1 VSDFYNRNRIGEK
14 WVFRGIIVLCLL
26 FLTTNIA
33 VAEQQLVAAEYFVDT
48 DPGVGMAT
56 PIPSTTDG
64 GFDTS
69 TESVTINLSGSSYSE
84 GQHKIYVR
92 FKDADGNWGTAKGQ
106 IFQVRQDADFSFALS
121 KGEYYIDT
129 DPGEGN
135 GQPLT
140 AEDGSFDETT
150 ETVNNDI
157 TLTGLS
163 DGPHEIFTRFQDNMG
178 KWGAP
183 KGFQFTVQSSEEEDL
198 VIQSAEYFINTD
210 PGEGAGT
217 PISAP
222 KDGAFDEQ
230 TEELEASF
238 NVSGLGV
245 GRHYAYFRVR
255 ASNGRWG
262 PARGVPFQV
271 ENIVYIDQ
279 AEYFFDSDP
288 GEGSGTA
295 ITVAKDG
302 NFDSDLEEIDMDIDM
317 SDTGLAVGQH
327 TMYLR
332 FKNSKGEWSQ
342 TSSKQITVQTR
353 PAITLST
360 DTLQFSEPVVVG
372 DSLTQTFTVG
382 NDGDGALNITNITSS
397 TGDFSVNQ
405 TTGSIAA
412 NSSDELTFTVTY
424 KPTSAGDKNAVL
436 TIANNDQN
444 KTIRLL
450 GEALAR
456 EPIMVLSKTS
466 LDYGTVLVGDSVSS
480 YVAIY
485 NTGYDTLDLSNISVN
500 SGEFKLTAPNR
511 LLRPRSSLTDSLVIN
526 VALVP
531 ESEGNKTATLSLGGN
546 VTTQTVSLAGTA
558 QLNPQPT
565 IALNSDSLSF
575 GAVEIG
581 KDSVRT
587 LQVRN
592 LGTNTLTLSSISIS
606 GSAFS
611 VDITAPQDIERGSPL
626 NIPVTFSP
634 STASGFS
641 GSVTI
646 ASNDA
651 ARSTV
656 EVVFTGEGT
665 TGPPTKILSVNPE
678 SLDFGQVT
686 LADTAKQVI
695 TLLNEGNATLK
706 VNVIAS
712 DVSDFFVLGGP
723 TPNAPLFIPAESSA
737 NVEVSFVPSEGAD
750 QTFTGEL
757 SISSDRTDSGD
768 PEVVSMT
775 GVGVDQPTPNI
786 QLSTR
791 TLAFGELRTGNST
804 SLSFSLTNGGNATL
818 DISDISISNSVF
830 SLTSPSSVSFSL
842 APREKQDFTV
852 DFSPTQVQLFETEL
866 VVSSN
871 IDPVSLDLTGEG
883 VTLSTGVDSLDIRSN
898 TDPVVRGESVP
909 VTISPTGLGSS
920 GSAHIYYKTGGGG
933 AVASY
938 TRAEM
943 QSNSTGAYSASIPAN
958 LSSENGISYWFE
970 VSDGTESV
978 TSPVQNPSL
987 NPYSII
993 VEVPDGLIKKS
1004 PQPAGE
1010 GQNFYRLVSIPLT
1023 LTSGSVDTVLKN
1035 FGPADETNWR
1045 LFRWQSG
1052 SYVEHNSSAFESF
1065 APGLGYWFITTTAA
1079 SIQTGGGTSAR
1090 TDEPFS
1096 VFLQPGWNMIGSP
1109 FTYNTSWDNAE
1120 IPAGVE
1126 NLWAYDGTGFTNS
1139 TTLAPWEGYFVNNT
1153 TNNPVELKL
1162 SAVESNAAKRKQKLY
1177 AGHALGF
1184 DAEAGWSIQISA
1196 ESGIVK
1202 DGYNFAGVLPEALDG
1217 KDELDRS
1224 DAPKQP
1230 GQYLQVAFI
1239 GEDQQ
1244 TMAVDMRQP
1253 TSSGHYWDFEVNT
1266 NTNASNI
1273 TLNLSAVGESPSG
1286 FKMQLI
1292 DKDQKTLWNLE
1303 NEEDMKRSIRSA
1315 MGDSLS
1321 RSFRLVVGTEA
1332 FLKFNNLGISE
1343 TPESFVLKN
1352 NYPNPF
1358 NPSTTIVFG
1367 LPEAS
1372 DVTLEIYNSIGR
1384 KVATVINKRMD
1395 AGYHNFIWDASR
1407 VASGVYF
1414 YRMTAQGS
1422 SGKSMFTKIQKMTLI
1437 K

>member
-1 VSDFYNRNRIGEK
+1 MSDFYNKERKSKK
-14 WVFRGIIVLCLL
+14 WVFRGIIFLCLL
-26 FLTTNIA
+26 FLANITA
-33 VAEQQLVAAEYFVDT
+33 TAEQQLVAAEYYVDT
-48 DPGVGMAT
+48 DPGVGMGTA
-56 PIPSTTDG
+56 IPSTTDG
-64 GFDTS
+64 TFDAS
-69 TESVTINLSGSSYSE
+69 TESVTINLSGGAYTE

-92 FKDADGNWGTAKGQ
+92 FKDTDGNWGPAKGQ
-106 IFQVRQDADFSFALS
+106 VFQIRQDADFTYALS

-140 AEDGSFDETT
+140 AEDGTFDEAL
-150 ETVNNDI
+150 ETVNNEI
-157 TLTGLS
+157 SLTGLS
-163 DGPHEIFTRFQDNMG
+163 DGPHKIFTRFQDNTG
-178 KWGAP
+178 NWGAP

-210 PGEGAGT
+210 PGEGLGT
-217 PISAP
+217 PIGAP

-230 TEELEASF
+230 IEELEASF

-288 GEGSGTA
+288 GEGAGTP

-302 NFDSDLEEIDMDIDM
+302 NFDSDSEEIDLDIDM
-317 SDTGLAVGQH
+317 SDTGLDVGLH

-342 TSSKQITVQTR
+342 TSSQQITVQTR

-360 DTLQFSEPVVVG
+360 DTLLFSEPVVVG

-382 NDGDGALNITNITSS
+382 NDGDAALNITNITSS
-397 TGDFSVNQ
+397 TADFSVNQ

-450 GEALAR
+450 GSALAK
-456 EPIMVLSKTS
+456 EPVMVLSTTS

-480 YVAIY
+480 YVAVY

-500 SGEFKLTAPNR
+500 SGEFKVTTPNR
-511 LLRPRSSLTDSLVIN
+511 RLRPQSSLTDSLVIN

-581 KDSVRT
+581 RDSMRT

-592 LGTNTLTLSSISIS
+592 LGTNTLTLSSISVS

-611 VDITAPQDIERGSPL
+611 AGISAPQDIERGSPL
-626 NIPVTFSP
+626 NIPISFSP

-651 ARSTV
+651 ANSTV

-686 LADTAKQVI
+686 FADTAKQVI

-706 VNVIAS
+706 VTVIAS
-712 DVSDFFVLGGP
+712 DVSDFFVVGGP

-737 NVEVSFVPSEGAD
+737 DVEVSFAPSAGAD

-757 SISSDRTDSGD
+757 SISSDRTDSD
-768 PEVVSMT
+768 EPEVVAMT

-791 TLAFGELRTGNST
+791 TLAFGELRTGNSS

-818 DISDISISNSVF
+818 DISNVSINNNAF
-830 SLTSPSSVSFSL
+830 SLTSPSSVSISL
-842 APREKQDFTV
+842 APRESQDFTV
-852 DFSPTQVQLFETEL
+852 DFSPNEVQVFEAEL
-866 VVSSN
+866 VISSN
-871 IDPVSLDLTGEG
+871 INPVSLDLTGEG
-883 VTLSTGVDSLDIRSN
+883 VTLSTGVDSVEVRSN
-898 TDPVVRGESVP
+898 TDPVVTGQAVP
-909 VTISPTGLGSS
+909 ITISPTGLGSN
-920 GSAHIYYKTGGGG
+920 GSAHIYYKAGGGG
-933 AVASY
+933 EVSSY
-938 TRAEM
+938 TRVAM
-943 QSNSTGAYSASIPAN
+943 QVNSSGIYSTSIPSN
-958 LSSENGISYWFE
+958 LSSEKGISYWFE
-970 VSDGTESV
+970 VSDGIESV
-978 TSPVQNPSL
+978 TSPTTNPHL
-987 NPYSII
+987 NPYSVM
-993 VEVPDGLIKKS
+993 VEIPDGLVKNS
-1004 PQPAGE
+1004 PQPAGS
-1010 GQNFYRLVSIPLT
+1010 GQNFYRLISVPLT
-1023 LTSGSVDTVLKN
+1023 LTAGSIDTVLKN
-1035 FGPADETNWR
+1035 FGPADDTSWR

-1052 SYVEHNSSAFESF
+1052 SYIEHSASSFESF
-1065 APGLGYWFITTTAA
+1065 APGRGYWFITTTAA

-1120 IPAGVE
+1120 IPDGVE
-1126 NLWAYDGTGFTNS
+1126 NLWAYDGNGFTNS

-1162 SAVESNAAKRKQKLY
+1162 SAVESSAAKRKQKLY

-1217 KDELDRS
+1217 SDELDRS

-1244 TMAVDMRQP
+1244 KRAVDMRQP

-1266 NTNASNI
+1266 NTSASNI
-1273 TLNLSAVGESPSG
+1273 TLDLSVIGEIPSG
-1286 FKMQLI
+1286 FNMQLI

-1332 FLKFNNLGISE
+1332 FLSVNNLGISE
-1343 TPESFVLKN
+1343 TQESFVLKH

-1395 AGYHNFIWDASR
+1395 AGYHNFIWDASS

-1414 YRMTAQGS
+1414 YRMTAQAG
-1422 SGKSMFTKIQKMTLI
+1422 SGKSTFTKIQKMTLI